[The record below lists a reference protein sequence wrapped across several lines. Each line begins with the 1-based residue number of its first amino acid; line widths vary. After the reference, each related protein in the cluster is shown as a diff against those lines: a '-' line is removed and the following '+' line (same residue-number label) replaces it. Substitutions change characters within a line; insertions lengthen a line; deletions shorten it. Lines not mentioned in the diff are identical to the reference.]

1 MKNVAEPLSGY
12 EILSSLEPFI
22 NYIPGG
28 FLMINEEGT
37 IVTANTMCSNM
48 FGYGGEMLAGKN
60 LSILL
65 PQKSKSKHAG
75 HIQSFFKLPLSRS
88 MGSGLELYGKK
99 KNGDLFPIEV
109 SLGSYTTDQGM
120 LAMAF
125 IADITARVEAEKEL
139 INERNFSDTLIDT
152 VNALIIVQS
161 ADGSIVRINK
171 EYERVMEFKAE
182 KLMGKRPWENPS
194 LSKESKDSAKDMFE
208 KIISSENEYE
218 LEELWTGNLNN
229 NRLILWTNTV
239 LKDDD
244 GNIKYVIKTGI
255 DITEN
260 KNTERNL
267 LNAVMEGQENERK
280 RLSRELH
287 DGLAPMLSSVKNNLE
302 VVSPV
307 VEELAGKHR
316 RYFYDSM
323 SQLNAAM
330 DEIRTMS
337 RDLMPRTLE
346 DFGLISALKELCNRT
361 TRISKMEIEF
371 YKSEFKQRLDSNI
384 EIGLYRIS
392 QELLNNAVKHSEA
405 TQLKVQL
412 VKHSKSVVLSVE
424 DNGKGFIVNT
434 SSGKGLGLKNIM
446 SRVKSLNGFLEFDS
460 RPKVGTSVTIEIPLE

>member
-1 MKNVAEPLSGY
+1 MKNVAVPLPGY

-28 FLMINEEGT
+28 FMMINEEGI

-48 FGYGGEMLAGKN
+48 FGYDGELLAGKN

-65 PQKSKSKHAG
+65 PQKSKSKHAE
-75 HIQSFFKLPLSRS
+75 HIQSFFKLPLSRTL
-88 MGSGLELYGKK
+88 GSGLEFYGKK

-125 IADITARVEAEKEL
+125 IADITSRVEAEKEL

-152 VNALIIVQS
+152 VNALISVQS

-194 LSKESKDSAKDMFE
+194 LSKESKESAKDMFE

-218 LEELWTGNLNN
+218 LEELWTGNVN
-229 NRLILWTNTV
+229 NRLILWTNTI
-239 LKDDD
+239 LRNDDESL
-244 GNIKYVIKTGI
+244 KYVIRTGI

-302 VVSPV
+302 VVAPV

-316 RYFYDSM
+316 RYFNDSM

-346 DFGLISALKELCNRT
+346 DFGLVSALKELCDRT

-371 YKSEFKQRLDSNI
+371 YKSEFKQRLAGNI
-384 EIGLYRIS
+384 EIGLYRIA
-392 QELLNNAVKHSEA
+392 QELLNNAVKHSKA

-424 DNGKGFIVNT
+424 DNGKGFSVN
-434 SSGKGLGLKNIM
+434 SPQGKGLGLKNIM

-460 RPKVGTSVTIEIPLE
+460 RPEEGTSVTIEIPLE